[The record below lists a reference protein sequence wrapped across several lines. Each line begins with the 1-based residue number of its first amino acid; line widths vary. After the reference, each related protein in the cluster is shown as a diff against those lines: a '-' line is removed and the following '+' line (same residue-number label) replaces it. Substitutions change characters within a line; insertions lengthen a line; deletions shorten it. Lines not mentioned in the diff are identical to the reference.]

1 MFFRGFGNT
10 GFEKKPNHKS
20 WSSWQM
26 SCLGIPVVYVQ
37 PTGLNAVSW
46 LCNRNI
52 KMFKAHLEEKN
63 KAHVS

>member
-1 MFFRGFGNT
+1 
-10 GFEKKPNHKS
+10 
-20 WSSWQM
+20 M
-26 SCLGIPVVYVQ
+26 SCLGIPIVYVQ

-63 KAHVS
+63 KAHVSYIKVKAHNITTKMG